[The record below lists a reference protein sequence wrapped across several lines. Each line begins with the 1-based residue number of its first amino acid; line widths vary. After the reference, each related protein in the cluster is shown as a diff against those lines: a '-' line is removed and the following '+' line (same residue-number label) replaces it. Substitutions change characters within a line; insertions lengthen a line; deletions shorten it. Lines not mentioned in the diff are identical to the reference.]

1 MEQLIVRLGSDK
13 QSPVFWIV
21 WSETEQEIIA
31 SGELPNAEALSSLQE
46 RAGARPVTA
55 LAPTSDILLKWVTLP
70 PKAGRKVLAAIP
82 YMLED
87 ELSTDVSEQF
97 FALGPKS
104 NNQQAV
110 AIVNR
115 EQMHCWKS
123 MLEDAGLNCNKLL
136 PDVLALP
143 AQDDGWSLLSI
154 GSQWLIRKDQWS
166 GLQGEQD
173 WLMPAMAHFAK
184 QQEDPLQVYDYSGIE
199 LSVPTNINW
208 MPQTLEMPMHVLV
221 KGSQQSTFNLFQGE
235 YKVKHQSS
243 GAWRQWR
250 LAAILAI
257 VALTLSLVDKGITL
271 SALNSQQQALAASIN
286 DEVERGFPN
295 IGTYRD
301 VKRKV
306 SSELGKLEQSGGGLT
321 MLAMMNQLADAFAQT
336 KVKPQS
342 IRFDGER
349 GELRMQAVATNF
361 EALERFRNQAEQA
374 GFSVEQGAINNR
386 DNQVVGSI
394 AIRG

>member
-1 MEQLIVRLGSDK
+1 MEQLIVRLGSDS

-21 WSETEQEIIA
+21 WSESEQEIIA
-31 SGELPNAEALSSLQE
+31 SGELPNAEALDTLSE
-46 RAGARPVTA
+46 RAGSRPVTA
-55 LAPTSDILLKWVTLP
+55 LAPSSDILLKWVTLP

-97 FALGPKS
+97 FALGPRVA
-104 NNQQAV
+104 NQQAV

-115 EQMHCWKS
+115 AQMDSWQS
-123 MLEDAGLNCNKLL
+123 MLKDAGLNCTKLI

-143 AQDDGWSLLSI
+143 AQESGWSLLAV
-154 GSQWLIRKDQWS
+154 GSQWLIRQDQWS

-173 WLMPAMAHFAK
+173 WLMPAMAHYAK
-184 QQEDPLQVYDYSGIE
+184 QQEDPLSVYDYSGLDIT
-199 LSVPTNINW
+199 VPANIDW
-208 MPQTLEMPMHVLV
+208 LPQTLEMPMHVLV
-221 KGSQQSTFNLFQGE
+221 KGTQRASFNLFQGDF
-235 YKVKHQSS
+235 KVKQQTSN
-243 GAWRQWR
+243 AWRQWR
-250 LAAILAI
+250 LAAILAA

-271 SALNSQQQALAASIN
+271 STLNAKQAELAASID
-286 DEVERGFPN
+286 DEVKRGFPN
-295 IGTYRD
+295 IGAYRD

-306 SSELGKLEQSGGGLT
+306 TSELAKLEQGGGGIT
-321 MLAMMNQLADAFAQT
+321 MLAMMNQLSSAFAQT
-336 KVKPQS
+336 NVKPQS

-374 GFSVEQGAINNR
+374 GFTVEQGAINNR
-386 DNQVVGSI
+386 DNQVIGSI